1 MENTNQ
7 KTITY
12 VGAAIIAILLLGL
25 ILTIVFNAKNKK
37 NLRAEKLTSEN
48 LISGK
53 SKVEEELAKTKN
65 DFSVLKQ
72 QYDANTKLLS
82 ETDSKI
88 AENDKRINALSFE
101 NRSLRANKKE
111 LEELKKTKAEL
122 EKEFSQL
129 KSEHDRLLAQSGEL
143 QNSFNSLEEEKK
155 NLASQFE
162 RAQLYNTDNF
172 LVTATRGKKTEKIV
186 ICASRAKKLNM
197 AFEVPQSLTET
208 ISFKIVTP
216 LGTTINPDDKA
227 MSWFF
232 PLDSRT
238 LTASLSSITGEFEQ
252 SRQVVLN
259 YAPKGKLVKGEY
271 KIQILC
277 DGNNIGNCRLMLK

>member
-1 MENTNQ
+1 MNQ

-12 VGAAIIAILLLGL
+12 AGAVIIALLFLGL
-25 ILTIVFNAKNKK
+25 ILTIGILAKNKK
-37 NLRAEKLTSEN
+37 NLSAERLTSEN
-48 LISGK
+48 LLTGK

-88 AENDKRINALSFE
+88 AENDKRINALSYE

-111 LEELKKTKAEL
+111 MEELKKTKSEL
-122 EKEFSQL
+122 ETEFSQL
-129 KSEHDRLLAQSGEL
+129 KSEHDRLLAQGRDL
-143 QNSFNSLEEEKK
+143 QNSLNSLEEEKK
-155 NLASQFE
+155 NLASKFE

-197 AFEVPQSLTET
+197 TFEVPQSLTEA

-216 LGTTINPDDKA
+216 TGSTISPDDKA

-232 PLDSRT
+232 PLDTRT
-238 LTASLSSITGEFEQ
+238 FTASLSSIPGEFEQ

-259 YAPKGKLVKGEY
+259 YSPKGKLVKGEY